1 MEQWHMNRLS
11 NTELARYYDS
21 MDFERR
27 YTYDGSDLGSTY
39 TPEKTTWKI
48 WSPLADAVEVRLYT
62 RGSDSEEGASF
73 RGAYACDSAGRGVWS
88 LSLEGDYHGIY
99 YTYGI
104 VINGNKTETADLY
117 GKASGVNGWRSMVVD
132 LKATNPPG
140 WEQDHRI
147 SCEHSTDAIIWE
159 THVRDF
165 SESPSSGMVHRGQ
178 YLAFTETD
186 TTVNGEGMAPT
197 GISYLNYL
205 GITHVHLLP
214 VFDYATVD
222 ERDGQQYNW
231 GYDPLQ
237 YNVPEGSYASDPFD
251 GAVRIQEF
259 KAMVQALHR
268 AGIGVVLDVVFNHTF
283 FTEESAFHKTMP
295 YYYHRTN
302 LDGSFSNGSMCGNET
317 ACERTMCRRF
327 ILDSILYWTT
337 EYHIDGFRFDLMGIH
352 DVDFMNQIRGE
363 LDRLP
368 LGKSIL
374 MYGEPWTA
382 GQIALRPGL
391 LPAVKGNARLLNERI
406 AIFNDDTRDAI
417 KGNAFSSDTVGFIN
431 GGWGM
436 EEQIRRSIRAWAGTT
451 DTVSLPTQT
460 ISYTSAHDNYTLWDK
475 LTATINDGILDYD
488 HYNLS
493 RIAANKLAAA
503 LILTSQGI
511 PFFLAGE
518 EFARTKWGDHNSYCS
533 ESRVNA
539 LDWNRTNIFREI
551 VEYYRG
557 LIQIRK
563 QFSAFR
569 DPTGE
574 SIQQIYFSAPQD
586 QVVAYTLEGKPQD
599 AWPWIAV
606 ILNASLGE
614 REVMLE
620 TWQGKTLPERW
631 MIIADE
637 KSAGLTP
644 ISYVEGNRMRVPRA
658 SVTIAAGCGGP

>member
-1 MEQWHMNRLS
+1 
-11 NTELARYYDS
+11 
-21 MDFERR
+21 
-27 YTYDGSDLGSTY
+27 
-39 TPEKTTWKI
+39 
-48 WSPLADAVEVRLYT
+48 
-62 RGSDSEEGASF
+62 
-73 RGAYACDSAGRGVWS
+73 
-88 LSLEGDYHGIY
+88 
-99 YTYGI
+99 
-104 VINGNKTETADLY
+104 
-117 GKASGVNGWRSMVVD
+117 MVVD

-337 EYHIDGFRFDLMGIH
+337 EY
-352 DVDFMNQIRGE
+352 
-363 LDRLP
+363 
-368 LGKSIL
+368 
-374 MYGEPWTA
+374 T
-382 GQIALRPGL
+382 
-391 LPAVKGNARLLNERI
+391 
-406 AIFNDDTRDAI
+406 
-417 KGNAFSSDTVGFIN
+417 
-431 GGWGM
+431 
-436 EEQIRRSIRAWAGTT
+436 
-451 DTVSLPTQT
+451 
-460 ISYTSAHDNYTLWDK
+460 
-475 LTATINDGILDYD
+475 
-488 HYNLS
+488 
-493 RIAANKLAAA
+493 
-503 LILTSQGI
+503 
-511 PFFLAGE
+511 
-518 EFARTKWGDHNSYCS
+518 
-533 ESRVNA
+533 
-539 LDWNRTNIFREI
+539 
-551 VEYYRG
+551 
-557 LIQIRK
+557 
-563 QFSAFR
+563 
-569 DPTGE
+569 
-574 SIQQIYFSAPQD
+574 
-586 QVVAYTLEGKPQD
+586 
-599 AWPWIAV
+599 
-606 ILNASLGE
+606 
-614 REVMLE
+614 
-620 TWQGKTLPERW
+620 
-631 MIIADE
+631 
-637 KSAGLTP
+637 
-644 ISYVEGNRMRVPRA
+644 
-658 SVTIAAGCGGP
+658 

>member
-1 MEQWHMNRLS
+1 
-11 NTELARYYDS
+11 
-21 MDFERR
+21 
-27 YTYDGSDLGSTY
+27 
-39 TPEKTTWKI
+39 
-48 WSPLADAVEVRLYT
+48 
-62 RGSDSEEGASF
+62 
-73 RGAYACDSAGRGVWS
+73 
-88 LSLEGDYHGIY
+88 
-99 YTYGI
+99 
-104 VINGNKTETADLY
+104 
-117 GKASGVNGWRSMVVD
+117 
-132 LKATNPPG
+132 
-140 WEQDHRI
+140 
-147 SCEHSTDAIIWE
+147 
-159 THVRDF
+159 
-165 SESPSSGMVHRGQ
+165 
-178 YLAFTETD
+178 
-186 TTVNGEGMAPT
+186 
-197 GISYLNYL
+197 
-205 GITHVHLLP
+205 
-214 VFDYATVD
+214 
-222 ERDGQQYNW
+222 
-231 GYDPLQ
+231 
-237 YNVPEGSYASDPFD
+237 
-251 GAVRIQEF
+251 
-259 KAMVQALHR
+259 
-268 AGIGVVLDVVFNHTF
+268 
-283 FTEESAFHKTMP
+283 
-295 YYYHRTN
+295 
-302 LDGSFSNGSMCGNET
+302 
-317 ACERTMCRRF
+317 
-327 ILDSILYWTT
+327 
-337 EYHIDGFRFDLMGIH
+337 
-352 DVDFMNQIRGE
+352 
-363 LDRLP
+363 
-368 LGKSIL
+368 
-374 MYGEPWTA
+374 
-382 GQIALRPGL
+382 
-391 LPAVKGNARLLNERI
+391 
-406 AIFNDDTRDAI
+406 
-417 KGNAFSSDTVGFIN
+417 
-431 GGWGM
+431 M

-620 TWQGKTLPERW
+620 TWQGKTLPKRW

-644 ISYVEGNRMRVPRA
+644 ISYVEGNHMRVPRA